1 VGLSRKRTDREEALS
16 WSLPMFVVEV
26 ITDTGY
32 WTGSHEYDDLE
43 LAYAELRGLRSQLAG
58 TDGFVA
64 VRVIDLT
71 HVTRW

>member
-1 VGLSRKRTDREEALS
+1 MYL
-16 WSLPMFVVEV
+16 VEI

-43 LAYAELRGLRSQLAG
+43 FAYAELRGLRRQLAG